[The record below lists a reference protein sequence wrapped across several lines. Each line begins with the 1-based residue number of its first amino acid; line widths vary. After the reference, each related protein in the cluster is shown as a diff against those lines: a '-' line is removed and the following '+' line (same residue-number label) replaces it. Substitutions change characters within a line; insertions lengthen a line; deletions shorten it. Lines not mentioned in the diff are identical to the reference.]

1 MKNKTEIRLDSEY
14 WESRYQDNSI
24 GWDLGKVSRPLEY
37 YFEQLDSKVLKILI
51 PGGGNSYEA
60 EYLFKRGFKNV
71 YVVDLSE
78 TALINLK
85 KRVPEFPSAHLIQKD
100 FFDLTMKFDLI
111 VEQTFFCAI
120 HPSLRQDYSKKTSE
134 LLKDN
139 GKLVGLLFN
148 TPLYQDHPPFGGNK
162 NEYIEYFEPYYNIK
176 IMELCYNSES
186 ERKGKE
192 LFIKLH
198 KK

>member
-1 MKNKTEIRLDSEY
+1 M
-14 WESRYQDNSI
+14 
-24 GWDLGKVSRPLEY
+24 
-37 YFEQLDSKVLKILI
+37 
-51 PGGGNSYEA
+51 
-60 EYLFKRGFKNV
+60 
-71 YVVDLSE
+71 
-78 TALINLK
+78 
-85 KRVPEFPSAHLIQKD
+85 
-100 FFDLTMKFDLI
+100 
-111 VEQTFFCAI
+111 
-120 HPSLRQDYSKKTSE
+120 SE

-186 ERKGKE
+186 ARKGKE
-192 LFIKLH
+192 LFIKLQ